1 MLMARLE
8 GLEDNNGDD
17 GIEEIDGGPFEVEDL
32 GQLLARTCGLQDR
45 GHDGRSRD
53 DQDGPEHHR
62 CPPVQ
67 PEKEPSE
74 EACSR
79 PSDRNAEAPQ
89 PALHQVTVSLEAGDS
104 EIEAPI
110 EQDDGDR
117 KADQRLERGTEE
129 LVRVDRDGQD
139 AGDESNG
146 EEQDNGRNAQLG
158 GDDLRARPTKI
169 WEELIVPP
177 FQSVSNL
184 FGLVTSIRNGSR
196 FRLLSRAWSAVRGTF
211 YMILTS
217 GSFSEPIRWRRA
229 HSPADQSSVP
239 RVKPLD
245 ERVTGPEQMVTPC
258 GSVSTRT

>member
-1 MLMARLE
+1 MSSRPPSNKMMTTARLTNGWNAAPKSLS
-8 GLEDNNGDD
+8 GL
-17 GIEEIDGGPFEVEDL
+17 
-32 GQLLARTCGLQDR
+32 
-45 GHDGRSRD
+45 
-53 DQDGPEHHR
+53 
-62 CPPVQ
+62 
-67 PEKEPSE
+67 
-74 EACSR
+74 
-79 PSDRNAEAPQ
+79 
-89 PALHQVTVSLEAGDS
+89 
-104 EIEAPI
+104 
-110 EQDDGDR
+110 
-117 KADQRLERGTEE
+117 
-129 LVRVDRDGQD
+129 DRDGQD

-196 FRLLSRAWSAVRGTF
+196 FRLLSRAWS
-211 YMILTS
+211 